1 LGFYKNN
8 GSTFEPWHYL
18 VTNHEEC
25 ETVFGV
31 PYDNTFI
38 PATTKSVLCRRY
50 GQAALETNE
59 NVSMFFYSSNTLS
72 LVNIWGNTHST
83 PYLLAKQNFYFVLFF
98 YSRSQLN
105 CKEAEGGLWATM
117 EN

>member
-31 PYDNTFI
+31 PYDTTFI

-59 NVSMFFYSSNTLS
+59 NVSMFFNSSNTLS
-72 LVNIWGNTHST
+72 LVNIWGNTLQ
-83 PYLLAKQNFYFVLFF
+83 YLTFLQNKIFILFYFF
-98 YSRSQLN
+98 
-105 CKEAEGGLWATM
+105 
-117 EN
+117 